1 MRSRFDHI
9 HHMAVIMINKPH
21 SKESTVQPSRPAPR
35 AVANV
40 MPQLRVV
47 VAEEIDRA
55 LRQFVLARADIAPDD
70 EALIQQAMEKLP
82 GKEEA
87 HQWQL
92 AQNVDARNAFRL
104 HCGGLLSSKEV
115 ADLLGST
122 AKNRAALA
130 KQLKDAGKALSV
142 RLRNQDHYPGF
153 QFDHENQCVYPE
165 IAEIVSLLAADYDYG
180 WQMALWFSCDNEWLG
195 GKTPLAIWP
204 DDRRAVIEAA
214 KAEISL
220 FHD

>member
-1 MRSRFDHI
+1 MTI
-9 HHMAVIMINKPH
+9 TMISKPL
-21 SKESTVQPSRPAPR
+21 SKESTVQPSRPALR
-35 AVANV
+35 AIASV
-40 MPQLRVV
+40 MPELRAV

-55 LRQFVLARADIAPDD
+55 LRQFVLARAENPPDD
-70 EALIQQAMEKLP
+70 EALIQEAMEKLP
-82 GKEEA
+82 GREEA

-92 AQNVDARNAFRL
+92 AQNAGARNAFRMQ
-104 HCGGLLSSKEV
+104 CGGLLSSREV
-115 ADLLGST
+115 ADMLGST

-153 QFDHENQCVYPE
+153 QFDHENQRLYPE
-165 IAEIVSLLAADYDYG
+165 MAEIIALLAADHDAG
-180 WQMALWFSCDNEWLG
+180 WQMALWFACTNEWLG

-214 KAEISL
+214 RAENAL
-220 FHD
+220 FHG

>member
-1 MRSRFDHI
+1 MRSNLDHI
-9 HHMAVIMINKPH
+9 HHMAFIMISKPH
-21 SKESTVQPSRPAPR
+21 PKESTVQPSRPTLKAI
-35 AVANV
+35 ASV
-40 MPQLRVV
+40 MPQLRAV

-55 LRQFVLARADIAPDD
+55 LRQFILARADNSTDD

-92 AQNVDARNAFRL
+92 AQNAGARNAFRMQ
-104 HCGGLLSSKEV
+104 CGGLLSSRDV

-153 QFDHENQCVYPE
+153 QFDHENQRLFPE
-165 IAEIVSLLAADYDYG
+165 MAEIIVLLAADYDHG
-180 WQMALWFSCDNEWLG
+180 WQMALWFSCNNEWLG
-195 GKTPLAIWP
+195 GATPLAVWP
-204 DDRRAVIEAA
+204 DNRRAVIEAA
-214 KAEISL
+214 KAEHTL
-220 FHD
+220 FHG

>member
-1 MRSRFDHI
+1 MTSKPLSRPTSDI
-9 HHMAVIMINKPH
+9 R
-21 SKESTVQPSRPAPR
+21 SRPAPQSF
-35 AVANV
+35 VEL
-40 MPQLRVV
+40 MPQVRAV

-55 LRQFVLARADIAPDD
+55 LRHYLSSRNEAPPDD
-70 EALIQQAMEKLP
+70 ETLIQAEMEKLP

-92 AQNVDARNAFRL
+92 DQNVAARNAFRMQ
-104 HCGGLLSSKEV
+104 CGGLLASKEV

-153 QFDHENQCVYPE
+153 QFDHENQRLYPE
-165 IAEIVSLLAADYDYG
+165 MAEILALLAGDYDYG
-180 WQMALWFSCDNEWLG
+180 WQMALWFTCNNVWLDG
-195 GKTPLAIWP
+195 NTPLAIWP

-214 KAEISL
+214 RAENAL
-220 FHD
+220 FHG

>member
-1 MRSRFDHI
+1 MRSRLHHI
-9 HHMAVIMINKPH
+9 HHMAVIMTSKPLP
-21 SKESTVQPSRPAPR
+21 KESTVQPSRPALR
-35 AVANV
+35 SIANV
-40 MPQLRVV
+40 MPQLRTV

-55 LRQFVLARADIAPDD
+55 LRQFLAARADNPPDD

-92 AQNVDARNAFRL
+92 AQNAGARNAFRMQ
-104 HCGGLLSSKEV
+104 CGGLLSSKEV

-122 AKNRAALA
+122 ARNRAALA

-153 QFDHENQCVYPE
+153 QFDHENQRLYPE
-165 IAEIVSLLAADYDYG
+165 MAEILALLAADYDYG
-180 WQMALWFSCDNEWLG
+180 WQMALWFSCNNDWLD
-195 GKTPLAIWP
+195 GKTPLAVWP
-204 DDRRAVIEAA
+204 GDRSAVVDAARAENA
-214 KAEISL
+214 L
-220 FHD
+220 FHG

>member
-1 MRSRFDHI
+1 MRSRLDHI
-9 HHMAVIMINKPH
+9 HHMAVIMISKPH
-21 SKESTVQPSRPAPR
+21 PKESTVQPSRPALQ
-35 AVANV
+35 AIASV
-40 MPQLRVV
+40 MPQLRAV

-55 LRQFVLARADIAPDD
+55 LRQFVLARADTPTDD

-92 AQNVDARNAFRL
+92 AQNAGARNAFRTQ
-104 HCGGLLSSKEV
+104 CGGLLSSRDV

-153 QFDHENQCVYPE
+153 QFDHENQRIFPE
-165 IAEIVSLLAADYDYG
+165 MAEIIALLAADYDHG
-180 WQMALWFSCDNEWLG
+180 WQMALWFSCNSEWLG
-195 GKTPLAIWP
+195 GNTPLAIWP

-214 KAEISL
+214 RAEHTL
-220 FHD
+220 FHG

>member
-1 MRSRFDHI
+1 MT
-9 HHMAVIMINKPH
+9 VIMISKPH
-21 SKESTVQPSRPAPR
+21 PKDSTVQPSRPTLQAI
-35 AVANV
+35 ASV
-40 MPQLRVV
+40 MPQLRAV

-55 LRQFVLARADIAPDD
+55 LRQFVLARADTPTDD

-92 AQNVDARNAFRL
+92 AQNAGARNAFRMQ
-104 HCGGLLSSKEV
+104 CGGLLSSRDV
-115 ADLLGST
+115 ADLLGSA

-153 QFDHENQCVYPE
+153 QFDHENQRLFPE
-165 IAEIVSLLAADYDYG
+165 IAEIIALLAADYDHG
-180 WQMALWFSCDNEWLG
+180 WQMALWFSCNNEWLG
-195 GKTPLAIWP
+195 GNTPLAVWP

-214 KAEISL
+214 RAEHTL
-220 FHD
+220 FHG

>member
-1 MRSRFDHI
+1 
-9 HHMAVIMINKPH
+9 
-21 SKESTVQPSRPAPR
+21 
-35 AVANV
+35 
-40 MPQLRVV
+40 MPQVRAV

-55 LRQFVLARADIAPDD
+55 LRHYLLSRNEPQPDD
-70 EALIQQAMEKLP
+70 ETLIQAEMEKLP

-92 AQNVDARNAFRL
+92 DQNVAARNAFRMQ
-104 HCGGLLSSKEV
+104 CGGLLASKEV

-122 AKNRAALA
+122 ARNRAALA

-153 QFDHENQCVYPE
+153 QFDHENQRLYPE
-165 IAEIVSLLAADYDYG
+165 MAEILALLAADYDYG
-180 WQMALWFSCDNEWLG
+180 WQMALWFTCNNDWLNG
-195 GKTPLAIWP
+195 NTPLAIWP

-214 KAEISL
+214 RAENAL
-220 FHD
+220 FHG